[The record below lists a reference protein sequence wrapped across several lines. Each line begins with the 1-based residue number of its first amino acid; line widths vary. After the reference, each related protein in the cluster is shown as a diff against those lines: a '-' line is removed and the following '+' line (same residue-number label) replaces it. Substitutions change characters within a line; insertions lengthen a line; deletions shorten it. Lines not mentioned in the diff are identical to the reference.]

1 MRKIS
6 LLNGWIQVC
15 PNIVNYVERDKEGI
29 HLYYSTNKPWAVY
42 LGKRV
47 VYRKNEQMSH
57 LSQAWEDKPEVLKSL
72 LHQLD
77 AYLSKLPKERFIL
90 AVKGKKLSLIYEEAL
105 ILKQEIEWF
114 QMKFQHNVAI

>member
-6 LLNGWIQVC
+6 LLNGWVQVC
-15 PNIVNYVERDKEGI
+15 PNIVNYVERDKDGI
-29 HLYYSTNKPWAVY
+29 HLYYSMNKPWALY

-47 VYRKNEQMSH
+47 VYRKNEKMSH

-72 LHQLD
+72 LYQLN

-90 AVKGKKLSLIYEEAL
+90 PVKGKKLSLIYEEAL
-105 ILKQEIEWF
+105 ILKQEIEWL
-114 QMKFQHNVAI
+114 QMKFQHNLAR

>member
-6 LLNGWIQVC
+6 LLNGWVQVC

-29 HLYYSTNKPWAVY
+29 HLCYSTNKPWALY

-47 VYRKNEQMSH
+47 LYRKNEKMSH

-72 LHQLD
+72 LYQLN
-77 AYLSKLPKERFIL
+77 AYLSKLSKERFIL
-90 AVKGKKLSLIYEEAL
+90 PVKGKKLSLIYEEAL
-105 ILKQEIEWF
+105 ILKQEIEWL
-114 QMKFQHNVAI
+114 QMKFQHNLAR